1 MWRDLRVLAVV
12 PARGGSKG
20 IPRKNLQLLGGRSL
34 VRHAIDLAKTVDLLD
49 LVVLSTDD
57 QEIAEEGRRAGI
69 EVPALRPEYLA
80 TDHATGHAVWRHA
93 HLEAE
98 TRAGTQFHLSILLQP
113 TSPFRDQSDV
123 TRCIATL
130 IEGNFD
136 AVTTVSPTP
145 SHFAP
150 EKTMTLDD
158 SGHLRPYLGDGF
170 QSTRQLIP
178 TYHHLNGACYAAR
191 RPVVLEAENVFGPN
205 TGAVIMEGPMVNI
218 DEPFDLEVARWLWE
232 KLDL

>member
-1 MWRDLRVLAVV
+1 MV

-34 VRHAIDLAKTVDLLD
+34 VGHAVDLALATDVIDH
-49 LVVLSTDD
+49 VVLSTDD
-57 QEIAEEGRRAGI
+57 EEIAEEGRLAGL
-69 EVPALRPEYLA
+69 EVPGLRPAELA

-93 HLEAE
+93 HVEAE
-98 TRAGTQFHLSILLQP
+98 SRTGSQFDLSILLQP
-113 TSPFRDQSDV
+113 TSPFRAPSDV
-123 TRCIATL
+123 ADCIATL
-130 IEGNFD
+130 TEGKFD

-150 EKTMTLDD
+150 EKTMTLDE
-158 SGHLRPYLGDGF
+158 SGHLRPYLGEGF

-178 TYHHLNGACYAAR
+178 SYHHLNGACYAAR
-191 RPVVLEAENVFGPN
+191 RPVVLDAVNVFGPN
-205 TGAVIMEGPMVNI
+205 TGAVVMEGPMVNI

-232 KLDL
+232 RLEQ